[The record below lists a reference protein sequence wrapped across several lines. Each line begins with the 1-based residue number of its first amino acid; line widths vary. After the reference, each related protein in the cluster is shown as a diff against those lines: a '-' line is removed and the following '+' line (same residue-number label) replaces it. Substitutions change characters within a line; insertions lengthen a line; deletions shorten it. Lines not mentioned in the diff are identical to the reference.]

1 MDPVTLVIAA
11 LAAGAGAG
19 LKDAAGS
26 AIKDAYNGLR
36 AVLQRRFAG
45 KPSAEVALTQYEQDP
60 STWDKPLRKE
70 LTETGADGDAEAL
83 ELAQKVLALVDRA
96 GSNASKYIVDARY
109 AQRFQI
115 GEHNVQTG

>member
-1 MDPVTLVIAA
+1 MDPVTLLVTA
-11 LAAGAGAG
+11 LVAGAGAG

-26 AIKDAYNGLR
+26 AVRDAYNGLR
-36 AVLQRRFAG
+36 AILRRRFAG
-45 KPSAEVALTQYEQDP
+45 KPAAEVALAEHEQDP
-60 STWDKPLRKE
+60 QTWEKPLRKE

-83 ELAQKVLALVDRA
+83 ELAQRVLALVDQA
-96 GSNASKYIVDARY
+96 GSNAGKYIVDARY